1 MRNTGLSSSIGLVAL
16 GAILAWAVTFETE
29 GIDINMVGVILF
41 AVGILGI
48 VVTLVA
54 SSISQRTVIERNRE
68 VVMPVETVQQQQF
81 QQQVPQPDPV
91 GHR

>member
-1 MRNTGLSSSIGLVAL
+1 MAL

>member
-16 GAILAWAVTFETE
+16 GAILAWAVSYEIE
-29 GIDINMVGVILF
+29 GIDLNTVGIILF

-54 SSISQRTVIERNRE
+54 TATTQRTVIERNRE
-68 VVMPVETVQQQQF
+68 VVMR
-81 QQQVPQPDPV
+81 PDPS
-91 GHR
+91 HQESAHAADELANTPR

>member
-16 GAILAWAVTFETE
+16 GAILAWAVSYEIE
-29 GIDINMVGVILF
+29 GIDLNTVGIILF

-54 SSISQRTVIERNRE
+54 TATNQRTVIEHNRE
-68 VVMPVETVQQQQF
+68 VVMS
-81 QQQVPQPDPV
+81 PDPRPRESA
-91 GHR
+91 HAADEMANARH

>member
-29 GIDINMVGVILF
+29 GIDINMVGIILF

-48 VVTLVA
+48 VVTLAA

-68 VVMPVETVQQQQF
+68 VVMPVEST
-81 QQQVPQPDPV
+81 PQAQAPADAGSRV
-91 GHR
+91 

>member
-16 GAILAWAVTFETE
+16 GAILAWAVSYEIE
-29 GIDINMVGVILF
+29 GIDLNTVGIILF

-54 SSISQRTVIERNRE
+54 TATTQRTVIERNRE
-68 VVMPVETVQQQQF
+68 VVMR
-81 QQQVPQPDPV
+81 PDPTHQETANEPDV
-91 GHR
+91 VATTRR

>member
-16 GAILAWAVTFETE
+16 GATLAWAVSYEIE

-41 AVGILGI
+41 GVGILGI

-54 SSISQRTVIERNRE
+54 TATAQKTVIERNRE
-68 VVMPVETVQQQQF
+68 VVVSSEQVEEPR
-81 QQQVPQPDPV
+81 PQ
-91 GHR
+91 RM